1 MVNPLLEL
9 KSISTSEILIKKQ
22 KLQYFNNY
30 DSTNTKPFRENCK
43 SYFSNKHSKAN
54 TDFILSKNGDL
65 IFKNDKIA
73 NTFND
78 YFGSIVENMSL
89 YRWEDKPF
97 SISKDSDIIKNITQK
112 YKNHPSIRS
121 LKRNCK
127 GISCFSFRL
136 ISVDE
141 IIKVV
146 KSLSDSKA
154 VGGDIPT
161 KILKECKFP
170 FDIITACINIA
181 IKTVN
186 FPDSLKTVNVTP
198 VFKKEDPL
206 DKSNYRP
213 VSILPL
219 LSKIYEKVIY
229 NQLSDYSNNFLNEVL
244 CDFRKAH
251 CTQHALFKLLQ
262 SWQKSLDCGSFVE
275 TLLMDLSKA
284 YDFIPHEL

>member
-1 MVNPLLEL
+1 MNPLLEL

-30 DSTNTKPFRENCK
+30 DSTNTKPFWENCK
-43 SYFSNKHSKAN
+43 PYFSNKHSKAN

-78 YFGSIVENMSL
+78 YFGSIVENMNL
-89 YRWEDKPF
+89 YRWEDNPF

-127 GISCFSFRL
+127 GISYFSFQP

-141 IIKVV
+141 VIKVV
-146 KSLSDSKA
+146 TNLKDRKA
-154 VGGDIPT
+154 VGGT
-161 KILKECKFP
+161 KILKECKST
-170 FDIITACINIA
+170 FDIITACINKVIE
-181 IKTVN
+181 TGN
-186 FPDSLKTVNVTP
+186 FPDSIKMANVTP